1 MTTWYT
7 SDLHFFHKNV
17 VQHTDRAVATTQ
29 EDHDEWLVELWNKQV
44 KPNDTVVHAGDFSFD
59 SKMLTMEALLAR
71 LQGRIVLLEGN
82 HDQIKVFERLKSL
95 DKIQNCHQHLHT
107 KIFGNKV
114 HVYHFPTACWNQ
126 QHRGAWHLHGHSHGT
141 FKASGKILDVGLDN
155 AYNLYQEHRFFS
167 EEDIEAYML
176 TKEIQSNDY
185 HKVEKET
192 T

>member
-29 EDHDEWLVELWNKQV
+29 ENHDEWLVELWNKQV
-44 KPNDTVVHAGDFSFD
+44 KPNATVVHAGDFSFD
-59 SKMLTMEALLAR
+59 SKMLTMEALLSR

-82 HDQIKVFERLKSL
+82 HDQIKVFERLKAL

-114 HVYHFPTACWNQ
+114 HIYHFPIACWNQ